1 MTSFSK
7 KLYMLDSKVFDLIKE
22 EKQRQENSIQ
32 LIASENYASENV
44 MNAQGSILTNKY
56 AEGYPGRRYYSGCD
70 IIDKVENVCRNRAKS
85 LFRCEFANVQPHSGS
100 QANEA
105 VYLSLLNPGDSILG
119 LKLDHGG
126 HLTHGFN
133 KNFSGKIYKTYFYS
147 LKNGN
152 YLIDYHKV
160 RKLAIKYKPKLIIA
174 GYSAYSKII
183 NWKIFKLIAKE
194 VNAYLLADISHIS
207 GLICSNLYPSPI
219 KIVDIITSTTHKTL
233 RGPRGG
239 IIMSND
245 RNIYIKINSGVFPG
259 TQGGPLM
266 HVIAAKAVAFKEAY
280 SKEFIFYQKK
290 LLKNSKIFSL
300 LMIKKNFEIISGI
313 TDNHLFLLNLHNKNT
328 TGKKVEDNLY
338 QCNIIVN
345 KNMVPNDKKNASLT
359 SGIRIGSPSITSR
372 GFKSNEIL
380 IISNWICDIID
391 NYDNNILL
399 KKIKIEVKKMC
410 KLFPIYK

>member
-1 MTSFSK
+1 
-7 KLYMLDSKVFDLIKE
+7 
-22 EKQRQENSIQ
+22 
-32 LIASENYASENV
+32 
-44 MNAQGSILTNKY
+44 
-56 AEGYPGRRYYSGCD
+56 
-70 IIDKVENVCRNRAKS
+70 
-85 LFRCEFANVQPHSGS
+85 
-100 QANEA
+100 
-105 VYLSLLNPGDSILG
+105 
-119 LKLDHGG
+119 
-126 HLTHGFN
+126 
-133 KNFSGKIYKTYFYS
+133 
-147 LKNGN
+147 
-152 YLIDYHKV
+152 
-160 RKLAIKYKPKLIIA
+160 
-174 GYSAYSKII
+174 
-183 NWKIFKLIAKE
+183 
-194 VNAYLLADISHIS
+194 
-207 GLICSNLYPSPI
+207 
-219 KIVDIITSTTHKTL
+219 
-233 RGPRGG
+233 
-239 IIMSND
+239 MSND
-245 RNIYIKINSGVFPG
+245 RNIYKKINSGVFPG